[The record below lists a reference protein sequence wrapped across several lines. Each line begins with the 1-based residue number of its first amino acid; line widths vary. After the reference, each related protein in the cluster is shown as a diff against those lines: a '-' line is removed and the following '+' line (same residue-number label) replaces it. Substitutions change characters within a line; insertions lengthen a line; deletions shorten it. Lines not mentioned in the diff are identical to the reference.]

1 MSYQYLREKF
11 IYTAF
16 APVVYNASIILFG
29 WVNSSTPENTVRGF
43 AIGTLI
49 GSVMG
54 HFLIQVYGAKKSGL
68 NFDLVLPKFIHIK
81 DYITISLP
89 LILGQSIAVVDEQL
103 FRVFGSFLTAG
114 SIATFRYARRIAL
127 LPVGII
133 AQAVGVASYPLL
145 SRLFQKN
152 EIDEL
157 LKLIKKQISYLF
169 LIGGALMVIAITNA
183 EYLIEIIYERG
194 AFTNDDTI
202 RVSAVFIIIS
212 LAIVPWSI
220 NQVLTR
226 SYYVQ
231 QKFWFPVI
239 TGSFITM
246 ISSVVLFNAARDAKA
261 YAWIIIISL
270 YIYCAT
276 LLLSLRFNS
285 EWVFSKELL
294 FEFIKILFVISF
306 VFLIFEII
314 ITLTGIANLIVSLIL
329 TVVIIFVSLSLLNF
343 EYINIAKRR

>member
-1 MSYQYLREKF
+1 M
-11 IYTAF
+11 ID
-16 APVVYNASIILFG
+16 I
-29 WVNSSTPENTVRGF
+29 
-43 AIGTLI
+43 
-49 GSVMG
+49 
-54 HFLIQVYGAKKSGL
+54 FL
-68 NFDLVLPKFIHIK
+68 
-81 DYITISLP
+81 
-89 LILGQSIAVVDEQL
+89 
-103 FRVFGSFLTAG
+103 
-114 SIATFRYARRIAL
+114 
-127 LPVGII
+127 
-133 AQAVGVASYPLL
+133 
-145 SRLFQKN
+145 N

-157 LKLIKKQISYLF
+157 LKLIKKQLSYLF
-169 LIGGALMVIAITNA
+169 LIGGALMVFAIINA
-183 EYLIEIIYERG
+183 EYLIGIIYERG
-194 AFTNDDTI
+194 AFTNEDTV
-202 RVSAVFIIIS
+202 RVSSVFTIIS
-212 LAIVPWSI
+212 LAIIPWSI

-231 QKFWFPVI
+231 QRFWFPVVI
-239 TGSFITM
+239 GSFITLL
-246 ISSVVLFNAARDAKA
+246 SSLVLFNTAKDAEA

-285 EWVFSKELL
+285 DWVFSKELL